1 MATESNAG
9 YHCEETFSSA
19 LNRHAIS
26 FQSGAI
32 NSTCEMLP
40 MGNFYAVN
48 SSAAATP
55 AGMVFS
61 GSSSSIIS
69 NNPVISQAGSSSS
82 GSLLLDSVPGLK
94 HDAGLAV
101 EWSVEEQCKLERGL
115 VEYAS
120 EPSIMKYIKIA
131 AILRDKTVRDVAL
144 RCRWMMRKRRKPD
157 DLILGKKLN
166 NRKILFCSSLLPFT
180 TAYTLTFCRFLGNK
194 PSVLN
199 IFAYRF
205 IASANCLDKLVESS
219 SKPSIVSVPSFDMTG
234 YPFMMNH
241 MGQNGCL
248 PFEVSGMS
256 STAKHLLEQNAQAL
270 SQITTNLSAYKLQDN
285 IDLFCCTRNNL
296 NSILN
301 DMRHMPGIMS
311 QMPPLPVSINED
323 LANSILPNTI

>member
-166 NRKILFCSSLLPFT
+166 NRK
-180 TAYTLTFCRFLGNK
+180 
-194 PSVLN
+194 
-199 IFAYRF
+199 
-205 IASANCLDKLVESS
+205 DKLVESS

-248 PFEVSGMS
+248 PFEGMS

-270 SQITTNLSAYKLQDN
+270 SQITTNLSAYKDN